1 MTDPASSVAVVCDNT
16 MGIPGGEIDDGL
28 ALLYLRG
35 CAPEGVRVELVATTH
50 GNASTADTDRAT
62 RWLCDRILPGTPVLR
77 GSDTPAAGER
87 AARPNGTAGAADG
100 PAPASEA
107 ARGLVEL
114 AWGRKPGTAMLL
126 SLGATT
132 ELAAA
137 ERLRPGTLARFGSV
151 CLMGGLTRTLVVGG
165 RIMDELNFSVDAQA
179 TREVLAS
186 ACTGARLRIADA
198 QDCLPLRF
206 DGGEFLDR
214 LGTGE
219 EPGVE
224 LIRTTC
230 VPWIERTRETWGV
243 DGFIGWDVLA
253 AVAAAHPEQVA
264 FEPRRVVLNERL
276 LEVGLLEEAGP
287 EVPGDLTAP
296 VELVRV
302 RDGAALREHVYR
314 AWERGLG
321 RQPPDLP

>member
-1 MTDPASSVAVVCDNT
+1 MTDPTLPVAVVCDNT

-50 GNASTADTDRAT
+50 GNAPTADTDRAT
-62 RWLCDRILPGTPVLR
+62 RWLCKRILPEVPVLR
-77 GSDTPAAGER
+77 GSDASAPGEKPTLPDG
-87 AARPNGTAGAADG
+87 AAGAAGG

-107 ARGLVEL
+107 ARGLVKL
-114 AWGRKPGTAMLL
+114 AWERGPGTVTLL

-137 ERLRPGTLARFGSV
+137 ERLRPGTLARFGGV
-151 CLMGGLTRTLVVGG
+151 CLMGGLTRALVVGG
-165 RIMDELNFSVDAQA
+165 RIMDELNFSVDTRA
-179 TREVLAS
+179 TREVLAT
-186 ACTGARLRIADA
+186 ARTGARLRIADA

-206 DGGEFLDR
+206 DGGEFLGR

-219 EPGVE
+219 KPGAE
-224 LIRTTC
+224 LVRTAC
-230 VPWIERTRETWGV
+230 EPWIERTRETRGV

-253 AVAAAHPEQVA
+253 AVAAAHPEEV
-264 FEPRRVVLNERL
+264 ELLPRRVVLNRRF
-276 LEVGLLEEAGP
+276 LEVGLLEEADP
-287 EVPGDLTAP
+287 EVPEELTAP
-296 VELVRV
+296 VELVHV

-314 AWERGLG
+314 TWERGLG
-321 RQPPDLP
+321 QG

>member
-1 MTDPASSVAVVCDNT
+1 MTDPTLPVAVVCDNT

-35 CAPEGVRVELVATTH
+35 CAPEGVCVEFVATTH
-50 GNASTADTDRAT
+50 GNAPTPDTDRAT
-62 RWLCDRILPGTPVLR
+62 RWLCKRILPEVPVLR
-77 GSDTPAAGER
+77 GSDAPAPEEKPILPDGSADAAG
-87 AARPNGTAGAADG
+87 G
-100 PAPASEA
+100 PASASEA
-107 ARGLVEL
+107 ARGIVEI
-114 AWGRKPGTAMLL
+114 AWEREPGTVALL

-151 CLMGGLTRTLVVGG
+151 CLMGGLTRTLVIEG
-165 RIMDELNFSVDAQA
+165 RIMDELNLSVDARA
-179 TREVLAS
+179 TREVLA
-186 ACTGARLRIADA
+186 ATHTGARLRIADA

-206 DGGEFLDR
+206 DGGEFLGR
-214 LGTGE
+214 LGAGE
-219 EPGVE
+219 KPGAE

-230 VPWIERTRETWGV
+230 SPWIEHARKTWGV

-253 AVAAAHPEQVA
+253 TVAAVHPEEV
-264 FEPRRVVLNERL
+264 ELVPRRVVLNGRL

-287 EVPGDLTAP
+287 DVPEELAAP

-321 RQPPDLP
+321 RG